1 MGLPGKRVKES
12 AWNAG
17 DVDSISESKSSGE
30 GNGNPL
36 QYSCLGN
43 PMDRGGWWARVH
55 EVAKESDKTLSNNNN
70 RFLGNSGDQEDVVIG
85 LSSTFCVISPLVWCP
100 KGEVLEAE
108 QAFF

>member
-1 MGLPGKRVKES
+1 MQETGWIPGLGGSP
-12 AWNAG
+12 
-17 DVDSISESKSSGE
+17 GE

-100 KGEVLEAE
+100 EGEVLEAE